1 MIPRSALDN
10 LFFLLESA
18 QTPMHFGALVQLGA
32 GAEPERIRR
41 LLSHRAA
48 RVPTLRLVAAGDG
61 WATQRRLHTSAL
73 IEPRRITGDAA
84 LRRFIDER
92 MGQPLPS
99 GEPAWHIDI
108 IQNDVDGRVSLLVR
122 MHHALADGVAASRL
136 LASLADPQHRA
147 RARPKRPR
155 DSRHGTGARHATTL
169 GEVAAQ
175 LDGIATWF
183 APHTPFN
190 RRVTSQRTLAWQPLS
205 QGKIH
210 EAARR
215 LHASPNDVAVAA
227 CAGGLRAYLRGL
239 HALPARSLVAAL
251 PISLH
256 LRDGGGQ
263 GNRLAG
269 MTCQLGTDLR
279 NSSARLHLIR
289 RQTFRAHRRHLEGRP
304 HALMDLTAWL
314 PATGVR
320 AAAGLLALTPIADRF
335 TPLFNLVITHVPGIA
350 DTFTLGGADIE
361 AIYPFTPLFHGIGLT
376 LALFGCG
383 PTLGLGLTGCPATTP
398 HLWQLSRAVREALDE
413 LLDAARSA
421 GSGNSDARPGPG
433 C

>member
-32 GAEPERIRR
+32 GAEPERTRR

-61 WATQRRLHTSAL
+61 WSTQRRLHTSAL
-73 IEPRRITGDAA
+73 IEPRSVTGNAS
-84 LRRFIDER
+84 LRRFVDER
-92 MGQPLPS
+92 MGEPLPS
-99 GEPAWHIDI
+99 GEPAWHIDV
-108 IQNDVDGRVSLLVR
+108 IQNNVDGRVSLLVR

-136 LASLADPQHRA
+136 LASLADPRQSA
-147 RARPKRPR
+147 RAQPRRPR
-155 DSRHGTGARHATTL
+155 DKPRNGARDATTL

-175 LDGIATWF
+175 LQGIDTWL
-183 APHTPFN
+183 APPTPFN
-190 RRVTSQRTLAWQPLS
+190 RRVTRQRTLAWQPLS
-205 QGKIH
+205 QSKIH

-227 CAGGLRAYLRGL
+227 CAGGLRAYLHGL

-263 GNRLAG
+263 GNRLSG
-269 MTCQLGTDLR
+269 MTCRLGTDLGDP
-279 NSSARLHLIR
+279 SARLRLIR
-289 RQTFRAHRRHLEGRP
+289 RQTFRAQRRHLEGSP

-320 AAAGLLALTPIADRF
+320 AAAGLLALTPIADHVA
-335 TPLFNLVITHVPGIA
+335 PLFNLIITHVPGIA

-383 PTLGLGLTGCPATTP
+383 PTLGLGLTGCPATSP
-398 HLWQLSRAVREALDE
+398 HLWQLSRAVSEALDE

-421 GSGNSDARPGPG
+421 GSGSHDARGG
-433 C
+433 HRC